1 MHKNNLSEIQIWDI
15 SCTMS
20 EIENAFKNA
29 KKIISWKHKIS
40 DLSEKNQI
48 LVENIIKLH
57 NEKWSIW
64 IESEEDNNI
73 NLSLES
79 SILKEIIDNLLE
91 HHEEYINEIKAWNT
105 NIIHEKDH
113 ENCDFALYLS
123 KNENKIKNIYL
134 KNIINLITN
143 LHEKFHNDLKQHL
156 STSGSNIDFFY
167 YLDNSLNFVKNIISL
182 ISSIEIYA
190 FIDELTW
197 LGNLKRLKKDIIEQN
212 IETLHLIKIN
222 SFSEINSLY
231 WYDLWNLILSKI
243 LEFWKSKLWN
253 VEHKL
258 YRTWQMELRIIWN
271 NNDDTISKIIEQ
283 NMTFEIELK
292 KLGIKIPI
300 SLSAS
305 FVSSNE
311 DLYDKW
317 LEALYESK
325 KIWQYVVY
333 SEELDKDI
341 KNRIENNIFWI
352 KEIKEALLSNNIKAY
367 FQWIRNNKTGEIYKY
382 EALARIEKNWK
393 VYNPGEFLEA
403 AQRWLI
409 IKHITKSIIYQTVE
423 LIKETWFNISVN
435 ITESDLND
443 KKMMEF
449 IENIVID
456 SWIKAHNLTLEV
468 LENITQVDSLYENI
482 ENIRKLGIK
491 IAIDDFGTWYSNFS
505 RIMRLKPDY
514 LKIDWSLIKWIA
526 KDKEKRYIVRTIVDL
541 AHIIWSKVIAEFV
554 DNIEDQEVV
563 EELWIEYSQWYLFSK
578 PQREIQK
585 KS

>member
-15 SCTMS
+15 SCTIS

-57 NEKWSIW
+57 NEKWYIW
-64 IESEEDNNI
+64 NNSEEDNNI

-79 SILKEIIDNLLE
+79 TILKEIIDNLLE
-91 HHEEYINEIKAWNT
+91 HHEEYINEIKSWNK
-105 NIIHEKDH
+105 NIVLEKDH
-113 ENCDFALYLS
+113 RNCDFALYLS

-156 STSGSNIDFFY
+156 STSGSNIDFY
-167 YLDNSLNFVKNIISL
+167 NYLDNSLSFLKNILPIINSYGHL
-182 ISSIEIYA
+182 AFFDEWINLPNLQKLKNDIEKNNI
-190 FIDELTW
+190 
-197 LGNLKRLKKDIIEQN
+197 QN
-212 IETLHLIKIN
+212 LHLIKIN

-243 LEFWKSKLWN
+243 LDFWKNKLWKID
-253 VEHKL
+253 HKL
-258 YRTWQMELRIIWN
+258 YRTGQMELRIIWN
-271 NNDDTISKIIEQ
+271 KNDDDISKIIEQ

-292 KLGIKIPI
+292 EIGIKIPI

-305 FVSSNE
+305 FVNSSE

-325 KIWQYVVY
+325 KIWQYIVY
-333 SEELDKDI
+333 SDELDKDI
-341 KNRIENNIFWI
+341 KKRIENNIFWI
-352 KEIKEALLSNNIKAY
+352 KEIKDALLSNNVKAY
-367 FQWIRNNKTGEIYKY
+367 FQWIRNNKTWEIYKY
-382 EALARIEKNWK
+382 EALARIEKEWK
-393 VYNPGEFLEA
+393 VYNPGQFLEA
-403 AQRWLI
+403 AQKWLI
-409 IKHITKSIIYQTVE
+409 IKYITKSIISQTVE

-443 KKMMEF
+443 KKMMKF

-456 SWIKAHNLTLEV
+456 SWINAHKLTLEV

-505 RIMRLKPDY
+505 RLMRLKPDY

-541 AHIIWSKVIAEFV
+541 AHIIWSKIIAEFI
-554 DNIEDQEVV
+554 DNIDDQEVI
-563 EELWIEYSQWYLFSK
+563 EELWIDYSQWYLFSK
-578 PQREIQK
+578 PQKEI
-585 KS
+585 